1 MATCKNEQLQIVAVV
16 RLISQPEQTMHFLCK
31 TVKACMKPP
40 TLNSSSKF
48 LLAGFLFSVLW
59 ASASAAGKIGIQ
71 SVEPLLLFNIRFLL
85 AGTLILL
92 YAHVFTKNPLP
103 QGNDWKQILV
113 FGSLNTTIYLG
124 LYIIALR
131 QVSAGIGSLAPAT
144 NPLMIGILLAVWTG
158 RKVKG
163 IQWIS
168 IALGMAGVI
177 IATYPLL
184 HNQQRHAAGGSDSGA
199 CASWYG
205 YSTGVIYF
213 AQTKWRLPS
222 VVINGWQVLIG
233 GLLLM
238 PFTILMHSENAVN
251 HFDARF
257 WGAQA
262 WLIIPVSVISVQ
274 LWLYLLK
281 IDAVRA
287 SLWLFLCPVFGFVYA
302 AILLN
307 ESITGFTVVG
317 TALVIGGLYLGQKS
331 KRAD

>member
-1 MATCKNEQLQIVAVV
+1 MRSVATCKNEQLQIVAVV

-124 LYIIALR
+124 MYIIALR

-184 HNQQRHAAGGSDSGA
+184 HNSTATLQGLGLMLLSMV
-199 CASWYG
+199 C

-233 GLLLM
+233 GLLLI

-257 WGAQA
+257 WGARRGS
-262 WLIIPVSVISVQ
+262 LFPYLSS
-274 LWLYLLK
+274 LY
-281 IDAVRA
+281 
-287 SLWLFLCPVFGFVYA
+287 SY
-302 AILLN
+302 
-307 ESITGFTVVG
+307 GFTC
-317 TALVIGGLYLGQKS
+317 
-331 KRAD
+331 